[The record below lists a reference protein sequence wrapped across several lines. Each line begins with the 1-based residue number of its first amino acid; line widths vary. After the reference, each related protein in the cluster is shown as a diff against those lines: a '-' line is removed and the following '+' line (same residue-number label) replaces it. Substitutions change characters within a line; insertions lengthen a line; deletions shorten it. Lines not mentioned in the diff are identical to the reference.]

1 MVKKLHTGTLAP
13 YDEPLHFIKLDR
25 FTIINKTAKSLK
37 ITVYGFK
44 ITIEE
49 ADERAG
55 TKFGLLPST

>member
-1 MVKKLHTGTLAP
+1 MAKKLHIGTLAP

-49 ADERAG
+49 TDKPAERSLG
-55 TKFGLLPST
+55 